1 MGAALTFLELGRLS
15 KRFGSVVAVDDFSIT
30 VEQGEIAAL
39 IGPSGCGKTTTLR
52 IIAGL
57 ETADTGSVLL
67 RGREVTAIRPESR
80 AVGLVFQNYALFPHL
95 SVERNVAYGLRRHPR
110 RVRKQRTEQLLRLVG
125 LGNHASRRPH
135 QLSQG
140 QKQRVALARALAP
153 QPDVLLLDEP
163 LAALDAALRVSLRG
177 ELRQMIHDLG
187 VTTLYV
193 THDQGEALALAD
205 RLAVMHAGALEQ
217 EGLPRE
223 VYLYPRTAFVARFLG
238 RANLWPAQVVEVHE
252 DKAVVKAGGHLFS
265 APAGKAQPGKN
276 VHLFFRPEDVQIGEG
291 LAFQVVEAEYQGDR
305 WEVRA
310 QREELEVLLYS
321 SAESPPGAELRISVP
336 ESRLQLLPGDTHR

>member
-1 MGAALTFLELGRLS
+1 MSFLELSRLS
-15 KRFGSVVAVDDFSIT
+15 KRFGPVLAVDDFSLT
-30 VEQGEIAAL
+30 VAQGELAAL

-57 ETADTGSVLL
+57 ETPDAGRVLL
-67 RGREVTAIRPESR
+67 RGRDVTAIPPESR
-80 AVGLVFQNYALFPHL
+80 TVGLVFQNYALFPHL
-95 SVERNVAYGLRRHPR
+95 SVEKNVAYGLRRRPR
-110 RVRKQRTEQLLRLVG
+110 RVRRRRTAELLRLVG
-125 LGNHASRRPH
+125 LEQHGSRRPH

-163 LAALDAALRVSLRG
+163 LAALDAALRVTLRG
-177 ELRQMIHDLG
+177 ELRRMLNELS

-217 EGLPRE
+217 EGPPQG
-223 VYLYPRTAFVARFLG
+223 VYSYPETVFVARFLG
-238 RANLWPAQVVEVHE
+238 RANLWPAQVLEVH
-252 DKAVVKAGGHLFS
+252 DGRALVRAGGHTFS
-265 APAGKAQPGKN
+265 ASTRDASPGEDAY
-276 VHLFFRPEDVQIGEG
+276 LFFRPEDVQPGDG
-291 LAFQVVEAEYQGDR
+291 LPFLVTEAEYQGDR

-310 QREELEVLLYS
+310 QRQELEVLLYLPTA
-321 SAESPPGAELRISVP
+321 SAPGAQLQLSVP
-336 ESRLQLLPGDTHR
+336 ESRLQLLPKGSAR